1 MADTSVVADVLHDP
15 LRATIDEEKG
25 EMDVKL
31 GLDMDEKREDSTT
44 NGREHGEDASSNAH
58 GGLEQHANEDV
69 LAVEAAKDVDH
80 AHDDGEENQPSDIAH
95 ETPLSTEP
103 HPQPAEGMDHPPSAT
118 QEDLDPYGVH
128 AIAKEANGEPTDEV
142 RPRLWIS
149 TEHGVSLINYV
160 HVFLTDLILF
170 LPVFSH
176 ITLTC
181 DIYPWYRLSALNTR
195 QRRSR
200 HTRLCSRT

>member
-25 EMDVKL
+25 ELDVKL
-31 GLDMDEKREDSTT
+31 GLDMDEKREGSTT

-58 GGLEQHANEDV
+58 GGLEQHASEDV

-80 AHDDGEENQPSDIAH
+80 VHDDGEESQPSDIAH

-103 HPQPAEGMDHPPSAT
+103 HPQPAEGMDHRPSAT
-118 QEDLDPYGVH
+118 QEDLDPYGVN

-142 RPRLWIS
+142 RPSSGSRRLMRPFL
-149 TEHGVSLINYV
+149 LIA
-160 HVFLTDLILF
+160 FTSF
-170 LPVFSH
+170 
-176 ITLTC
+176 
-181 DIYPWYRLSALNTR
+181 
-195 QRRSR
+195 
-200 HTRLCSRT
+200 

>member
-25 EMDVKL
+25 ELDVKL

-58 GGLEQHANEDV
+58 GGLEQHASEDV
-69 LAVEAAKDVDH
+69 LAGEAAKDVDH
-80 AHDDGEENQPSDIAH
+80 AHDDGEENQPSAIAH

-103 HPQPAEGMDHPPSAT
+103 HPQPAEGMDPPPSAT
-118 QEDLDPYGVH
+118 QEDLDPYGVN

-142 RPRLWIS
+142 RPSSGSRRA
-149 TEHGVSLINYV
+149 HASLSINCV

-176 ITLTC
+176 ST
-181 DIYPWYRLSALNTR
+181 S
-195 QRRSR
+195 
-200 HTRLCSRT
+200 LCEI